1 MRGLMVSLES
11 PEIQNLLSEVE
22 QRIVENLKKGNEFLN
37 GSVDYLFSSRGKM
50 LRPLLLLIGSEAGKK
65 RDRGEILNL
74 AAAIETLH
82 VATLIHDD
90 VIDES
95 EMRRGIQS
103 IQSKYSKDYAVY
115 MGDFLLSRAFL
126 ILSELDIPRELTL
139 SLAKAVSRICTGE
152 IRQYSNR
159 YNLNITPMEYLKIV
173 SGKTAAL
180 FSMGLSSGAYI
191 CDADEEVVRK
201 LGHIG
206 YRLGLAFQL
215 QDDLLD
221 YMGDKELVGKEV
233 RVDLL
238 RGYYGLPV
246 IHSLNGPCGKEIRD
260 LLSDGVEEEDID
272 RVISLIIEGGSIEFT
287 RDLVLRY
294 RDKTGDMIKGLPD
307 SPAKTLLY
315 ELLPRF
321 FSRVN

>member
-1 MRGLMVSLES
+1 MVQIDS
-11 PEIQNLLSEVE
+11 PEIRILLDEVE
-22 QRIVENLKKGNEFLN
+22 KKIVENLKKGNDFLN
-37 GSVDYLFSSRGKM
+37 SSVDYLFSSRGKM
-50 LRPLLLLIGSEAGKK
+50 LRPLLLLMGSEAGKK
-65 RDRGEILNL
+65 KDRTELINI

-95 EMRRGIQS
+95 NLRRGIGS
-103 IQSKYSKDYAVY
+103 IQSKYSKEYAVY
-115 MGDFLLSRAFL
+115 MGDFLLSRSFL
-126 ILSELDIPRELTL
+126 LLTELDVPKELGVN
-139 SLAKAVSRICTGE
+139 LARAVTRICTGE

-159 YNLNITPMEYLKIV
+159 FNLDITPMEYLTIV

-180 FSMGLSSGAYI
+180 FSMGLSAGAFI
-191 CDADEEVVRK
+191 CDADDTVVKK

-206 YRLGLAFQL
+206 YKLGLAFQL

-221 YMGDKELVGKEV
+221 YTGESAVVGKEL

-246 IHSLNGPCGKEIRD
+246 IHALRGVRAEEIRK
-260 LLSDGVEEEDID
+260 LLESGLTEDNVES
-272 RVISLIIEGGSIEFT
+272 VIHLIIEGGSIDFT

-294 RDKTGDMIKGLPD
+294 RMKTEQMIDSLPE
-307 SPAKTLLY
+307 SPAKILLHDFV
-315 ELLPRF
+315 PQF
-321 FSRVN
+321 FNRDL